1 MDEVDLDY
9 PIILCADGHLM
20 DGMHRVAK
28 ALYEGRKNIKAV
40 RFEVTP
46 EPDYEDV
53 QPDELS
59 YE

>member
-1 MDEVDLDY
+1 MGQNMH
-9 PIILCADGHLM
+9 PIILAKEKFVM

-28 ALYEGRKNIKAV
+28 ALKLGHQTIRAV
-40 RFEVTP
+40 VFKEAP
-46 EPDYEDV
+46 KPDYIDV